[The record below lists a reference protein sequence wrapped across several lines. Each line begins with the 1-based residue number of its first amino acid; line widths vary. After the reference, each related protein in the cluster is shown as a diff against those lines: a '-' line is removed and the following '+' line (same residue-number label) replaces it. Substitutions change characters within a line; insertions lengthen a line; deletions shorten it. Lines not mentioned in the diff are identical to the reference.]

1 MRVNQVNIKPPNK
14 VLRVVYQY
22 EDAERIDPMDLN
34 GIILYMYLLTNLEV
48 KSKQHQIAMCSVC
61 QVFVFVFVFFILI
74 TRSTSEQYQMILN
87 NFQ

>member
-34 GIILYMYLLTNLEV
+34 GIILYMYLLTNQEV
-48 KSKQHQIAMCSVC
+48 KSKQHQIAMCSVSGVC
-61 QVFVFVFVFFILI
+61 FCFCFFYFD
-74 TRSTSEQYQMILN
+74 YQKYQWTISN
-87 NFQ
+87 DFE

>member
-61 QVFVFVFVFFILI
+61 LVFVFVFVFLF
-74 TRSTSEQYQMILN
+74 
-87 NFQ
+87 